1 MTDAC
6 DVMRKSQKNNPE
18 IKKTACYIVSLKYA
32 PGMWKEFTLLG
43 QNLQKHGF
51 EVKYLVSKWYKQLK
65 DDHSDM
71 IFVSNSK
78 NNKEMLIDAGK
89 YPLGIG
95 RLCTKAFREARPAFV
110 CCYNPHPLNFTVLG
124 LAKRFAPES
133 IRLVHLHEPARPG
146 KSTYGWKGRM
156 FFEIVDY
163 AQKLTLADSTDV
175 VLHSPFAFEL
185 FDQKFDN
192 YHGQKRYSPLLIPDR
207 QNKTKSKRRFFSMI
221 GRFNFAKKPD
231 LFIETINYA
240 AQKGE
245 DIEFQI
251 VTASCIDKY
260 LKKLTPEG
268 RARLRLIIK
277 ENLSDEDISS
287 AVSESFAVLSLQP
300 LMTQSGMMTVSFMNA
315 TPIIARSIP
324 GFTQFVKHQSNG
336 YLLKDNFSY
345 QELVEAMKA
354 VRNNF
359 DVLSANARQTY
370 LQLFS
375 EKNWDKYYAWLLE
388 SLARM

>member
-1 MTDAC
+1 MIETPKQNNMT
-6 DVMRKSQKNNPE
+6 
-18 IKKTACYIVSLKYA
+18 CYIVSLKYA

-43 QNLQKHGF
+43 ENLKKQGF
-51 EVKYLVSKWYKQLK
+51 EVKYLLSKCYKYLK
-65 DDHSDM
+65 DDHSDLL
-71 IFVSNSK
+71 FVSVSK
-78 NNKEMLIDAGK
+78 NVKEMLVDVLK

-95 RLCTKAFREARPAFV
+95 RLCAKAFRESRPAFV
-110 CCYNPHPLNFTVLG
+110 CCYNPHPLNFTVLK

-133 IRLVHLHEPARPG
+133 IRLAHLHEPARPG
-146 KSTYGWKGRM
+146 KSAYGWKGRM

-163 AQKLTLADSTDV
+163 AQKLALANSTDV

-185 FDQKFDN
+185 FEQKYDN
-192 YHGQKRYSPLLIPDR
+192 YHGQKHYSPLMIPDR
-207 QNKTKSKRRFFSMI
+207 PGQTKSKRRYFSMV

-231 LFIETINYA
+231 LFIETINLA

-260 LKKLTPEG
+260 LEKLTPEG
-268 RARLRLIIK
+268 KSKLRLVIK
-277 ENLSDEDISS
+277 KKLSDEDISN

-324 GFTQFVKHQSNG
+324 GFTQFVKHRSNG
-336 YLLKDNFSY
+336 YLMEDGFLCNDLIN
-345 QELVEAMKA
+345 AMKY
-354 VRNNF
+354 VRSNF
-359 DVLSANARQTY
+359 DSMSANARQSY
-370 LQLFS
+370 LDLFA
-375 EKNWDKYYAWLLE
+375 EKNWDEHYSWLLDR
-388 SLARM
+388 LNKDCL